1 MSRSHEPHSELSPDD
16 QRLLDQLVEANFDP
30 QAMEPLTPAERRRV
44 SALVSL
50 LGLLSDYPVDDAD
63 DTLVYA
69 TLARIDRREEERTAR
84 MTLGPETSG
93 IRRSRRIHIP
103 DFITVAAVM
112 LIAASVLWPLMS
124 HARRAS
130 IDEGCN
136 NNLRAL
142 GYAFSTYAADY
153 DGAVPVAM
161 MMAGSHLSWDTF
173 RNVLNLAPLIDKD
186 YCEQG
191 HLDCPGND
199 IHHLTSYSYQW
210 QLPSFRLTWDA
221 NPTMVV
227 LGDRNPV
234 IDAARRGTIV
244 APLTVSLNHSERG
257 QNVLFSDGSTP
268 WIEKPVVG
276 RDNIWLPEGANSLR
290 KGQNPKNA
298 NDVFLAH

>member
-84 MTLGPETSG
+84 MTLGPETSE
-93 IRRSRRIHIP
+93 IRRGRRIHIP

-161 MMAGSHLSWDTF
+161 MAGSHLSWDTV

-186 YCEQG
+186 YCEQS

-199 IHHLTSYSYQW
+199 IHYRTSYSYQW

>member
-1 MSRSHEPHSELSPDD
+1 MSRSHEPQSELSPDD

-50 LGLLSDYPVDDAD
+50 LSLLSDYPVDDAD

-69 TLARIDRREEERTAR
+69 TLARIDRREEERAAR

-124 HARRAS
+124 RARRAS

-136 NNLRAL
+136 SNLRAL

-153 DGAVPVAM
+153 DGAVPMAAF
-161 MMAGSHLSWDTF
+161 AGSNLSWDTV

-199 IHHLTSYSYQW
+199 IHYRTSYSYQW
-210 QLPSFRLTWDA
+210 QGADSRSTWGILPTI
-221 NPTMVV
+221 VV
-227 LGDRNPV
+227 IGDRNPV
-234 IDAARRGTIV
+234 IDAARTGTIL
-244 APLTVSLNHSERG
+244 APLTASLNHSERG

-268 WIEKPVVG
+268 WLEKPVVG

-290 KGQNPKNA
+290 RGQNPTNA